1 MKFGNRAARASAC
14 QVVGCML
21 GGNFS
26 WEEDAVIMND
36 LKRQL
41 ATWIDDD
48 REPIIGFLCDFVRAK
63 SPNPPGDT
71 TLAAAHLTRF
81 FEAHALPFRVIAPQ
95 PTMPNIVGSFEGAKP
110 GPHLVLNGHIDVFPA
125 DERNERWTYGPW
137 SGTIAD
143 GKIYGRGVADMKA
156 GTSASVFTYYY
167 LYRVRDHL
175 KGRLTLTAVSD
186 EETFGPWGA
195 RYLMERHPEVHGDC
209 LLNGEPSSPLT
220 IRFGEKGPLWLKF
233 TVRTKGAHGAYT
245 HLSPSATKIAARLIL
260 DLEDLTALHPSV
272 PVDIADALAG
282 AAAAIDEAQGPG
294 AKDIVQRV
302 TVNIGVIQGG
312 QKVNMVPGT
321 CWFEADIRVPSG
333 LGRDEV
339 LAKIRQIL
347 AGYPEATVEEINY
360 SAPSV
365 CDPNHE
371 MVGILR
377 ANARALGRP
386 DPTPIVS
393 LGGTDARL
401 WRQRGIP
408 GLVHGPFPRGMAQAD
423 EHVEIEE
430 YLHIVRMHVLS
441 AFDYLSR

>member
-1 MKFGNRAARASAC
+1 MAC
-14 QVVGCML
+14 AI
-21 GGNFS
+21 FS
-26 WEEDAVIMND
+26 EHEDTMPD
-36 LKRQL
+36 LKEQL
-41 ATWIDDD
+41 MRWIDED
-48 REPIIGFLCDFVRAK
+48 RATIIAFLCDFVRAK

-71 TLAAAHLTRF
+71 TRAAAHVASFL
-81 FEAHALPFRVIAPQ
+81 EAHQLPFRVIAPQ
-95 PTMPNIVGSFEGAKP
+95 PTMPNIVGSFVGPTP
-110 GPHLVLNGHIDVFPA
+110 GHHLVLNGHIDVFPV
-125 DERNERWTYGPW
+125 DEQHEPWTHGPW
-137 SGTIAD
+137 SGAIAD

-167 LYRVRDHL
+167 LYRIRDHL
-175 KGRLTLTAVSD
+175 RGRLTLTAVSD

-195 RYLMERHPEVHGDC
+195 RYLMEQHPEVHGDC

-245 HLSPSATKIAARLIL
+245 HLSPSATTLAARLIL
-260 DLEDLTALHPSV
+260 DLDEATTLQPSLPSDV
-272 PVDIADALAG
+272 AQALAG
-282 AAAAIDEAQGPG
+282 AR
-294 AKDIVQRV
+294 DIVPRV

-312 QKVNMVPGT
+312 LKVNIVPGT
-321 CWFEADIRVPSG
+321 CWFEADIRVPPG
-333 LGRDEV
+333 LGKDAV
-339 LAKIRQIL
+339 MAKIHQIL
-347 AGYPEATVEEINY
+347 ARYSEATVEELNY
-360 SAPSV
+360 SAPSL
-365 CDPNHE
+365 CDPNHA
-371 MVGILR
+371 MMGILR

-386 DPTPIVS
+386 EPVPIVS

-408 GLVHGPFPRGMAQAD
+408 SFVHGPYPRGMAQAD

>member
-1 MKFGNRAARASAC
+1 MDDLKGQLLR
-14 QVVGCML
+14 
-21 GGNFS
+21 
-26 WEEDAVIMND
+26 WIEED
-36 LKRQL
+36 
-41 ATWIDDD
+41 
-48 REPIIGFLCDFVRAK
+48 RERIVDFLCEFVRAK

-71 TLAAAHLTRF
+71 TLAAAHLARF
-81 FEAHALPFRVIAPQ
+81 LEAHELPFRVVAPQ
-95 PTMPNIVGSFEGAKP
+95 ATMPNVVGSFEGATP
-110 GPHLVLNGHIDVFPA
+110 GRHLVLNGHIDVFPV
-125 DERNERWTYGPW
+125 DETNERWSHGPW
-137 SGTIAD
+137 SGTIAG

-156 GTSASVFTYYY
+156 GTAASVFTYAY

-195 RYLMERHPEVHGDC
+195 RYLMEQHPEVHGDC

-220 IRFGEKGPLWLKF
+220 IRFGEKGPLWIKF

-260 DLEDLTALHPSV
+260 DLEALTTLHPSV
-272 PVDIADALAG
+272 PVEVADALAG

-294 AKDIVQRV
+294 AKDILQEV

-312 QKVNMVPGT
+312 LKVNIVPGT
-321 CWFEADIRVPSG
+321 CWFEADIRVPPG

-339 LAKIRQIL
+339 LAKVRQIL
-347 AGYPEATVEEINY
+347 AGYPQTTMEEINY

-365 CDPNHE
+365 GDPDHE
-371 MVGILR
+371 MVRILR
-377 ANARALGRP
+377 DNARALGRP
-386 DPTPIVS
+386 APVPIVS

>member
-1 MKFGNRAARASAC
+1 MDD
-14 QVVGCML
+14 V
-21 GGNFS
+21 
-26 WEEDAVIMND
+26 
-36 LKRQL
+36 KRQL
-41 ATWIDDD
+41 AKWIDED
-48 REPIIGFLCDFVRAK
+48 RDTIIAFLCDFVRAK

-71 TLAAAHLTRF
+71 TLAAAHVSRF
-81 FEAHALPFRVIAPQ
+81 LEARGLPFRVIAPQ
-95 PTMPNIVGSFEGAKP
+95 PTMPNIVGTFEGRRP
-110 GPHLVLNGHIDVFPA
+110 GRHLVLNGHIDVFPA
-125 DERNERWTYGPW
+125 DETNERWTHGPW
-137 SGTIAD
+137 SGAIAN

-156 GTSASVFTYYY
+156 GTSSSIFTYAY
-167 LYRVRDHL
+167 LYRVREHL

-195 RYLMERHPEVHGDC
+195 RYLMEHHPEVHGDC

-220 IRFGEKGPLWLKF
+220 IRFGEKGPLWLRF
-233 TVRTKGAHGAYT
+233 TTRTRGAHGAYT
-245 HLSPSATKIAARLIL
+245 HLSPSATKISARLIV
-260 DLEDLTALHPSV
+260 DLEELTTLEPSV
-272 PVDIADALAG
+272 PIDIADALAG

-294 AKDIVQRV
+294 AKDIIQRV

-321 CWFEADIRVPSG
+321 CWFEADVRLPPG
-333 LGRDEV
+333 LGKDAV
-339 LAKIRQIL
+339 LAKVRQIL
-347 AGYPEATVEEINY
+347 ARYPDTTMEEINF
-360 SAPSV
+360 SAPSA

-386 DPTPIVS
+386 DPAPIVS

-441 AFDYLSR
+441 SFDYLARRA